1 MAWDSFVAGD
11 KVYLAAANQG
21 SVGRYETHS
30 RIYIMDQTGKMTV
43 IQNISTQG
51 ASDVKFFQ
59 PPGQSD
65 VYLIVANQ
73 RNNAGQT
80 RIPSQVIFCCR
91 WFSRV
96 RFCKLSQIR
105 GRVLLRIRGEGQNP
119 LPHRVFSFLLFF
131 VEIIVYWSLWY
142 LNWQWMRAQGL
153 SSAYIGIMRML
164 SHYVYVT

>member
-51 ASDVKFFQ
+51 AADVKFFQ

-91 WFSRV
+91 
-96 RFCKLSQIR
+96 
-105 GRVLLRIRGEGQNP
+105 
-119 LPHRVFSFLLFF
+119 
-131 VEIIVYWSLWY
+131 
-142 LNWQWMRAQGL
+142 
-153 SSAYIGIMRML
+153 
-164 SHYVYVT
+164 

>member
-80 RIPSQVIFCCR
+80 RISSQVLFCCR
-91 WFSRV
+91 
-96 RFCKLSQIR
+96 
-105 GRVLLRIRGEGQNP
+105 
-119 LPHRVFSFLLFF
+119 
-131 VEIIVYWSLWY
+131 
-142 LNWQWMRAQGL
+142 
-153 SSAYIGIMRML
+153 
-164 SHYVYVT
+164 